1 MFEFPNQNFQKI
13 PVCGAPI
20 RLEQIFALSP
30 FHIKRLNQKLFSL
43 ILFQAKHC
51 KQTVET
57 FQTPSNVLS
66 VFIITEQVFGSISF
80 ARTLELRFC
89 MQHDSYK
96 WIIKLEKCGHPGL
109 NVFHF
114 PTMNIQQLW
123 QLKKLR
129 FWGLFWSYQPDTD
142 SAANPIQPITV
153 QQDSSDLGTEIKRGL
168 SLNIFI
174 NPNFHS
180 WKARSCVAECTKAPL
195 W

>member
-1 MFEFPNQNFQKI
+1 M
-13 PVCGAPI
+13 
-20 RLEQIFALSP
+20 
-30 FHIKRLNQKLFSL
+30 NQKLFSL

-114 PTMNIQQLW
+114 PTMNIKQLW

-142 SAANPIQPITV
+142 SAVQSSLSQCSKTV
-153 QQDSSDLGTEIKRGL
+153 VTWVQKLKEAYHWTFL
-168 SLNIFI
+168 
-174 NPNFHS
+174 
-180 WKARSCVAECTKAPL
+180 
-195 W
+195 